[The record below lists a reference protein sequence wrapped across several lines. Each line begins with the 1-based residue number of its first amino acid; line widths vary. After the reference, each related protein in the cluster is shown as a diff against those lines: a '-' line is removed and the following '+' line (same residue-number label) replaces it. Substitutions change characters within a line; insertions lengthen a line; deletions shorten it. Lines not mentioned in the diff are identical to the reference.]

1 MRLSSGAAGGWEQ
14 IIMSEKNIVVIPGD
28 GIGEEITSAAVR
40 ILNKIASKSN
50 VTLTFAKHLAG
61 GAAIDAYGMPLPD
74 STIKAAKN
82 ADAVLLGA
90 VGGPKWDGVAPEIRA
105 EKAILGLRKELGLY
119 ANLRPIKVSEALIEF
134 SPLKAAAISG
144 VDILL
149 VRELNGG
156 IYYGAK
162 SEAAMVNG
170 VEQAS
175 DLEIYSAPEV
185 RRIVALACQAAK
197 LRRNQVVSVDKA
209 NVLASSRL
217 WRKVANETAGTFAD
231 VNLSH
236 LYVDNCAMQ
245 LILAPKQFDVI
256 VTNNLFGDILSDEAA
271 VLTGSIGMLP
281 SASIGDGTGLYEPIH
296 GSAPDIAGLGLA
308 NPVGT
313 ILSAAMLLRYSL
325 GAEQAAIQIEQA
337 VEQVLLE
344 GYRTADLYKPGS
356 TKVTTEEMAGLIE
369 GKL

>member
-1 MRLSSGAAGGWEQ
+1 MK
-14 IIMSEKNIVVIPGD
+14 EKQIVVIPGD

-40 ILNKIASKSN
+40 ILEKATSKSN
-50 VTLTFAKHLAG
+50 LRLTYNKQLAG
-61 GAAIDAYGMPLPD
+61 GAAIDQYGMPLPKFVVD
-74 STIKAAKN
+74 AAKQ

-90 VGGPKWDGVAPEIRA
+90 VGGPKWDHVPPEIRA

-119 ANLRPIKVSEALIEF
+119 ANLRPVRVSPALMDF
-134 SPLKAAAISG
+134 SPLKADAISG

-149 VRELNGG
+149 VRELSSG
-156 IYYGAK
+156 IYYGEK
-162 SEAAMVNG
+162 CESAMVNG

-175 DLEIYSAPEV
+175 DIEVYTVPEV
-185 RRIVALACQAAK
+185 TRIMELAFKAAG
-197 LRRNQVVSVDKA
+197 LRRKQVVSVDKS
-209 NVLASSRL
+209 NVLATSRL
-217 WRKVANETAGTFAD
+217 WRRTALQVASEYAD
-231 VNLSH
+231 IALSH
-236 LYVDNCAMQ
+236 MYVDNCAMQ

-281 SASIGDGTGLYEPIH
+281 SASLGNGTGLYEPIH

-325 GAEQAAIQIEQA
+325 DEPMIAEEIEQA
-337 VEQVLLE
+337 VDRVLAD

-356 TKVTTEEMAGLIE
+356 TKVTTDEMTKLIE
-369 GKL
+369 GQLP